1 MKYAELRVAYKDAK
15 NLVARYK
22 EDVRMLQQQVAEC
35 ANDIATAKTLQAE
48 NKRLKRELDKP
59 VEDPRVSI
67 LEAENKRLKRELDK
81 LKDQPVKTVVDKKM
95 VDELAA
101 LRRRVRYYEQ
111 MQ

>member
-48 NKRLKRELDKP
+48 NKRLKRELDK
-59 VEDPRVSI
+59 
-67 LEAENKRLKRELDK
+67 

-95 VDELAA
+95 VDELTA